1 MTLGSIPQSLWLEI
15 TESALLADARTAT
28 EVLVKLHEI
37 GVLLAVDDFGT
48 GYSSLQHL
56 KIFPLDVIKIDR
68 SFVSGLGTDDGDEAI
83 VRAVIGLATALGFTV
98 VAEGVETSRQRKW
111 LLDLG
116 CELAQGY
123 LFARPAPASE
133 IRVPTAP
140 ATDAG

>member
-1 MTLGSIPQSLWLEI
+1 M
-15 TESALLADARTAT
+15 
-28 EVLVKLHEI
+28 
-37 GVLLAVDDFGT
+37 
-48 GYSSLQHL
+48 
-56 KIFPLDVIKIDR
+56 
-68 SFVSGLGTDDGDEAI
+68 
-83 VRAVIGLATALGFTV
+83 RAVIGLATALGFTV

-133 IRVPTAP
+133 IRAPAAP